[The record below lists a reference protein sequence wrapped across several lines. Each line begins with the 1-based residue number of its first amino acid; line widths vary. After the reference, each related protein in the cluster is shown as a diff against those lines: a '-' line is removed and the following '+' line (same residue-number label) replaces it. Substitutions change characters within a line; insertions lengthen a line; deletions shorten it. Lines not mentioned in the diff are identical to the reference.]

1 MQWIYSLC
9 LEMVQYIANSLL
21 TVFSMDLDY
30 FFQVAPVAKDILS
43 ILIAAGWALLMGN
56 LVFQAVRSMVSGL
69 GFEGEDPKLLFT
81 RTFVFAFLLLASQQI
96 CEIGLNIS
104 AQIIQMLQIPSS
116 VTVTIPDESNFNIG
130 ASWLLI
136 IIVGF
141 VVMWQFVKLC
151 FEVAERY
158 VVTAVLVLM
167 APLAFGLGGSKST
180 EDIFKGWCR
189 MFASMCLMMVMN
201 IIFLKLLI
209 SAMGYV
215 PSGLGV
221 LPWMLLIVG
230 IARVARKI
238 DSVVARIGLNPAITG
253 DGLGRGLPGMV
264 AFAAIRGLGMAV
276 TRSASAASKG
286 SGGAKPPRRS
296 APAGGHEPPRRR
308 KKKKKTPLWLP
319 LAVTLAVLAVISGVV
334 VYAVGMVGR
343 VEENLRPE
351 EDAPS
356 ITEEI
361 QTLEEYKGDVVN
373 ILVCGI
379 DYEEGRNYSND
390 PTSNDGMTDMILYC
404 QFDIKGGALRMLQI
418 PRNSL
423 VATKGRKVA
432 LSNGKTYAATNYQI
446 NSVALSNGGSVAALA
461 EVIYDQYKLPVD
473 YYVTVDMQALVEM
486 VDNFG
491 GIEVYIPHDMSFAGS
506 ALKQGYRNLDG
517 TSAEFFVRCRH
528 GQGYSNSD
536 IDRLNM
542 QRYFYA
548 GLFKRVRSMGITDV
562 LNQLPLVFNNY
573 IHTDM
578 DLTTIAKMLVSFTRI
593 DSANIMLAQT
603 PVFMGVP
610 NVGVTD
616 TFDGYSCV
624 VPDAGSIAELLNTYF
639 RSYTGPVSASEL
651 NLVTNDWPHG
661 TASTSANVQFVGQ
674 LDKESDD
681 AILGGNTDVAGA
693 TTTDGQPAGQ

>member
-1 MQWIYSLC
+1 MSQAPRRINTDRSLNRPD
-9 LEMVQYIANSLL
+9 QAAKA
-21 TVFSMDLDY
+21 
-30 FFQVAPVAKDILS
+30 APRP
-43 ILIAAGWALLMGN
+43 AAGTTGT
-56 LVFQAVRSMVSGL
+56 SGR
-69 GFEGEDPKLLFT
+69 P
-81 RTFVFAFLLLASQQI
+81 AA
-96 CEIGLNIS
+96 
-104 AQIIQMLQIPSS
+104 
-116 VTVTIPDESNFNIG
+116 
-130 ASWLLI
+130 
-136 IIVGF
+136 
-141 VVMWQFVKLC
+141 
-151 FEVAERY
+151 
-158 VVTAVLVLM
+158 
-167 APLAFGLGGSKST
+167 GSTS
-180 EDIFKGWCR
+180 
-189 MFASMCLMMVMN
+189 
-201 IIFLKLLI
+201 
-209 SAMGYV
+209 
-215 PSGLGV
+215 
-221 LPWMLLIVG
+221 
-230 IARVARKI
+230 
-238 DSVVARIGLNPAITG
+238 
-253 DGLGRGLPGMV
+253 
-264 AFAAIRGLGMAV
+264 
-276 TRSASAASKG
+276 G
-286 SGGAKPPRRS
+286 SGRS
-296 APAGGHEPPRRR
+296 APPRHSAQPARQAEPPRRR

-319 LAVTLAVLAVISGVV
+319 FAVVMAVIAVVSGVV
-334 VYAVGMVGR
+334 VYGVSMLNK
-343 VEENLRPE
+343 VEDSLRPDDSTPTIQE
-351 EDAPS
+351 EVKTA
-356 ITEEI
+356 
-361 QTLEEYKGDVVN
+361 EEYKGDVVN

-379 DYEEGRNYSND
+379 DYEEGRNYSD
-390 PTSNDGMTDMILYC
+390 ASSNDGMTDMILYC
-404 QFDIKGGALRMLQI
+404 QFDIKNGALHMLQI

-423 VATKGRKVA
+423 VATQNRKIT

-461 EVIYDQYKLPVD
+461 EVIYDQYKLPID

-517 TSAEFFVRCRH
+517 ASAEFFVRCRH

-562 LNQLPLVFNNY
+562 LNQLPLIFNNY

-639 RSYTGPVSASEL
+639 RNYTGPVSASEL

-681 AILGGNTDVAGA
+681 AILSGDTDVAGA

>member
-1 MQWIYSLC
+1 MSQAPRRINTDRSLNRPD
-9 LEMVQYIANSLL
+9 QAAKA
-21 TVFSMDLDY
+21 
-30 FFQVAPVAKDILS
+30 APRP
-43 ILIAAGWALLMGN
+43 AAGTTGT
-56 LVFQAVRSMVSGL
+56 SGR
-69 GFEGEDPKLLFT
+69 P
-81 RTFVFAFLLLASQQI
+81 AA
-96 CEIGLNIS
+96 
-104 AQIIQMLQIPSS
+104 
-116 VTVTIPDESNFNIG
+116 
-130 ASWLLI
+130 
-136 IIVGF
+136 
-141 VVMWQFVKLC
+141 
-151 FEVAERY
+151 
-158 VVTAVLVLM
+158 
-167 APLAFGLGGSKST
+167 GSTS
-180 EDIFKGWCR
+180 
-189 MFASMCLMMVMN
+189 
-201 IIFLKLLI
+201 
-209 SAMGYV
+209 
-215 PSGLGV
+215 
-221 LPWMLLIVG
+221 
-230 IARVARKI
+230 
-238 DSVVARIGLNPAITG
+238 
-253 DGLGRGLPGMV
+253 
-264 AFAAIRGLGMAV
+264 
-276 TRSASAASKG
+276 G
-286 SGGAKPPRRS
+286 SGRS
-296 APAGGHEPPRRR
+296 APPRHSAQPARQVEPPRRR

-319 LAVTLAVLAVISGVV
+319 FAVVMAVIAVVSGVV
-334 VYAVGMVGR
+334 VYGVSMLNK
-343 VEENLRPE
+343 VEDSLRPDDSTPTIQE
-351 EDAPS
+351 EVKTA
-356 ITEEI
+356 
-361 QTLEEYKGDVVN
+361 EEYKGDVVN

-379 DYEEGRNYSND
+379 DYEEGRNYSD
-390 PTSNDGMTDMILYC
+390 ASSNDGMTDMILYC
-404 QFDIKGGALRMLQI
+404 QFDIKNGALHMLQI

-423 VATKGRKVA
+423 VATQNRKIT
-432 LSNGKTYAATNYQI
+432 LSNGKTYAASNYQI
-446 NSVALSNGGSVAALA
+446 NSVALSNNGSIAALA
-461 EVIYDQYKLPVD
+461 EVIYDQYKLPID
-473 YYVTVDMQALVEM
+473 YYVTIDMQALVEM

-506 ALKQGYRNLDG
+506 ALKQGYRNLNG
-517 TSAEFFVRCRH
+517 ASAEFFVRCRH

-639 RSYTGPVSASEL
+639 RNYTGPVSASEL

-681 AILGGNTDVAGA
+681 AILSGDTDVAGA